1 MDETRV
7 AIAATDE
14 IYGAAL
20 AAALVSHGFSIV
32 GIGIDDWPAET
43 ADDTDVTVFAGF
55 EPTTKTLPSAGRS
68 TRSVVIIEGGSE
80 AMLDAVAAGATGVV
94 EAEATFDEIANVIGQ
109 VAVGHAVVPPA
120 MLGALLRSVV
130 DRHRRERT
138 AQRELEVLTP
148 REREV
153 FEQAA
158 RGRDRDGIAE
168 ALFISPATA
177 RTHLQRVFAKLG
189 IHSKAEAVAL
199 AARCGLNLED
209 T

>member
-1 MDETRV
+1 
-7 AIAATDE
+7 
-14 IYGAAL
+14 
-20 AAALVSHGFSIV
+20 
-32 GIGIDDWPAET
+32 
-43 ADDTDVTVFAGF
+43 
-55 EPTTKTLPSAGRS
+55 
-68 TRSVVIIEGGSE
+68 
-80 AMLDAVAAGATGVV
+80 MLDAVAAGATGVV

-130 DRHRRERT
+130 DRRRRERE
-138 AQRELEVLTP
+138 AQQELDVLTP

-158 RGRDRDGIAE
+158 RGRDRDGIAG